1 MNRYID
7 IRLRPDPDF
16 PSHQLMSALYSK
28 LHHALV
34 QFRRDDIGVSFPD
47 LSHDGKRL
55 GHCLRLHSTT
65 DALQHLA
72 GGDWL
77 AGMRDHVQIG
87 NLAPVPETTLHRPIR
102 RVQVQSSAAR
112 LRRRLIRRKGI
123 SEQEALQHI
132 PDSASRQTTLP
143 FVLLRS
149 RSTAHAF
156 PLFIEH
162 GAPQEHPVDGPFNT
176 YGLSQTAT
184 VPWF

>member
-28 LHHALV
+28 LHRALV
-34 QFRRDDIGVSFPD
+34 QLHRDDIGVSFPD
-47 LSHDGKRL
+47 LSQDGKRL
-55 GHCLRLHSTT
+55 GHRLRLHSTT

-72 GGDWL
+72 NGDWL
-77 AGMRDHVQIG
+77 TGMRDHVQISDMQS
-87 NLAPVPETTLHRPIR
+87 VPETTLHRFIR
-102 RVQVQSSAAR
+102 RVQIQSSAPR
-112 LRRRLIRRKGI
+112 LRRRLMRRKGI
-123 SEQEALQHI
+123 SEDEALQHI
-132 PDSASRQTTLP
+132 PDSASRRTTLP

-162 GAPQEHPVDGPFNT
+162 GILQEHPIGGPFNT